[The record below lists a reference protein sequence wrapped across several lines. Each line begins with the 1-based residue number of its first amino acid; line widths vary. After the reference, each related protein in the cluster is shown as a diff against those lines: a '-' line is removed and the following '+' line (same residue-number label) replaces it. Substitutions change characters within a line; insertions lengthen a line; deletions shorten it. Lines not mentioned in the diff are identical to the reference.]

1 ENTGRWSMSSVE
13 SGSSDIINTHAE
25 GSLSFLGPKGSSSAA
40 ELRHLPL
47 EEIRSRCP
55 EEVED
60 SRMYVPF
67 ANIGLPLQPR
77 FRTVRSIKR
86 SEDEIIAW
94 VAAQEDGTNAGFIF
108 GPAVID
114 GSFQASCA
122 FQNLEA
128 LPSLRIPLSI
138 DRVQLWGQGFSP
150 KVWVHHSLLDNSEKQ
165 METNVQLARDDLTVI
180 LTMDRMRLRE
190 VRPEHIAKMLAASA
204 GDADEDLLEVEWAP
218 LEGKLGKEEDQAHLA
233 RPLFVGASAALEPV
247 LTREFA
253 QASFVRGDKESLEE
267 KLQQGGITAVV
278 HVAALGEANEMDV
291 LHSALVLAQIAAQ
304 RAAAKSGVPPIWWV
318 THGTQEG
325 TIRSYM
331 HSGLWGLART
341 FRMEERGVELRCLD
355 LDGSLATCDDL
366 VSDLKHWL
374 VLKGTEAETEVV
386 VTSAASGGSASVS
399 RLSRSKAMPMKA
411 TELLMSSRGSLS
423 NLRRVFPALLLIFAG
438 LSESSCLVAAT
449 LIPTILWKLKNLTE
463 AELRL
468 DAGLSPRSPG
478 GRRKRQ
484 KRSGLGS
491 G

>member
-1 ENTGRWSMSSVE
+1 M
-13 SGSSDIINTHAE
+13 
-25 GSLSFLGPKGSSSAA
+25 
-40 ELRHLPL
+40 
-47 EEIRSRCP
+47 
-55 EEVED
+55 
-60 SRMYVPF
+60 
-67 ANIGLPLQPR
+67 
-77 FRTVRSIKR
+77 
-86 SEDEIIAW
+86 
-94 VAAQEDGTNAGFIF
+94 
-108 GPAVID
+108 
-114 GSFQASCA
+114 
-122 FQNLEA
+122 
-128 LPSLRIPLSI
+128 
-138 DRVQLWGQGFSP
+138 
-150 KVWVHHSLLDNSEKQ
+150 
-165 METNVQLARDDLTVI
+165 
-180 LTMDRMRLRE
+180 
-190 VRPEHIAKMLAASA
+190 
-204 GDADEDLLEVEWAP
+204 
-218 LEGKLGKEEDQAHLA
+218 
-233 RPLFVGASAALEPV
+233 
-247 LTREFA
+247 
-253 QASFVRGDKESLEE
+253 
-267 KLQQGGITAVV
+267 V